1 MIFGAAQRLVRS
13 KPRKEFGKH
22 RFASHHRTRRKE
34 ANMASRKAK
43 YTRKEGHIESRNTR
57 KHKKRR
63 CHGRAKNQ
71 KIEEKKACENAI
83 KKTNAAGHVGFLSIF
98 RFFGLPCHLL
108 FLCFF
113 VLRLSMW
120 PSFLVYFCLSACH
133 VSFFPP
139 RFLTGSETMFAK
151 FFSRLLAH

>member
-1 MIFGAAQRLVRS
+1 MIFWAAKRLVRS

-83 KKTNAAGHVGFLSIF
+83 KKKMLRDMLAFFPYFVFSAFHVTFFSCVFLCCGFL
-98 RFFGLPCHLL
+98 CDLL
-108 FLCFF
+108 FLYISVC
-113 VLRLSMW
+113 LLAMLA
-120 PSFLVYFCLSACH
+120 SFLLVSWQDAKRCLRN
-133 VSFFPP
+133 SFLGF
-139 RFLTGSETMFAK
+139 
-151 FFSRLLAH
+151 

>member
-1 MIFGAAQRLVRS
+1 MICLAAKRLVRS

-34 ANMASRKAK
+34 ANMASRKVK

-83 KKTNAAGHVGFLSIF
+83 KKKCCGTCWLSSHISFF
-98 RFFGLPCHLL
+98 RP
-108 FLCFF
+108 
-113 VLRLSMW
+113 SMP
-120 PSFLVYFCLSACH
+120 PSFLVFFCVAAFY
-133 VSFFPP
+133 V
-139 RFLTGSETMFAK
+139 T
-151 FFSRLLAH
+151 FFSCIFLFVCLPC